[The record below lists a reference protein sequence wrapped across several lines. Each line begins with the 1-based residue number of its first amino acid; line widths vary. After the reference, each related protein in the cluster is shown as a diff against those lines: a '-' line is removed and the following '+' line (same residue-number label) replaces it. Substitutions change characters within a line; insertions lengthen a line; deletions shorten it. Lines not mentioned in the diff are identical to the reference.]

1 MNLLEV
7 RYPKEE
13 EAEAEE
19 EEAEE
24 EEEEEEEE
32 EFCQMKRIGRST
44 GLMVCKL
51 SEGDLQI
58 A

>member
-1 MNLLEV
+1 M
-7 RYPKEE
+7 
-13 EAEAEE
+13 
-19 EEAEE
+19 E

>member
-7 RYPKEE
+7 RYPKCGEE
-13 EAEAEE
+13 EAEA
-19 EEAEE
+19 
-24 EEEEEEEE
+24 EEEEEE

>member
-7 RYPKEE
+7 RYPKCGEE
-13 EAEAEE
+13 EAEVVV
-19 EEAEE
+19 E